1 MKSQNLIFVF
11 SALKDY
17 EEVRCNEGCE
27 LPALIC
33 VITGKGPLKQHYC
46 RLIEEKTW
54 KHVHIITPWLEP
66 EDYPR
71 LLGTFHVV
79 LTVFMCCLHKMNT

>member
-17 EEVRCNEGCE
+17 EEDCCNEGCE

-33 VITGKGPLKQHYC
+33 VITGKGPLKEHYC

-54 KHVHIITPWLEP
+54 KHVRIITPWLEP

-71 LLGTFHVV
+71 LLGTVHVV
-79 LTVFMCCLHKMNT
+79 WTVFMCCLHKMNT

>member
-1 MKSQNLIFVF
+1 MF

-17 EEVRCNEGCE
+17 EEDRCNEGCE

-33 VITGKGPLKQHYC
+33 VITGKGPLKEHYC

-54 KHVHIITPWLEP
+54 KHVNIITPWLEP

-71 LLGTFHVV
+71 LLGTYASCGLDRFHV
-79 LTVFMCCLHKMNT
+79 LFAQNEYITER